1 MGCGVVCVSVRV
13 CVCVCACLCV
23 RVCACLFVSVR
34 VCVCVCVCACLCVS
48 VRVCACLCVSVCV
61 SVCLSV
67 RLSRA
72 TQRCASPVVPC
83 ATPATKRSVTSTT
96 CSQQPAPLPCLPC
109 ICCLIQT
116 GHPQPS
122 CYSGTSVLWVV
133 FAGTH
138 CGALRC
144 PGRMASETKR
154 QPLFAALL
162 SLQIYQII
170 RKRVKNEKWKTLEK

>member
-1 MGCGVVCVSVRV
+1 MVGWGGVR
-13 CVCVCACLCV
+13 
-23 RVCACLFVSVR
+23 
-34 VCVCVCVCACLCVS
+34 VCACLCVS
-48 VRVCACLCVSVCV
+48 VRVCACLCVSVCVCVCVSVSVSVCVSVRVCVCLSVCLCVSVCV

-72 TQRCASPVVPC
+72 TQRCTSPVVPC
-83 ATPATKRSVTSTT
+83 ATPATKRSVTLTT
-96 CSQQPAPLPCLPC
+96 CSQQRPPLPCLPC

-133 FAGTH
+133 LAGTH
-138 CGALRC
+138 FGALRC
-144 PGRMASETKR
+144 PDRMASGTKR

-162 SLQIYQII
+162 HC
-170 RKRVKNEKWKTLEK
+170 